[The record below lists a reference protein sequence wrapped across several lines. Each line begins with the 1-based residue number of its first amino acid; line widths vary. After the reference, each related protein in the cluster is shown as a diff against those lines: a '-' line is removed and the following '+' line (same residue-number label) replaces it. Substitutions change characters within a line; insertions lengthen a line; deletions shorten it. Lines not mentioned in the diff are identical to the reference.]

1 MWLHKIVKK
10 KVRKKRGKVRSLV
23 EAVMRRLW
31 LTTERLRHFFFPSF
45 LILIKGS
52 VQHKQCLPTLQFK
65 RRGPLRPQRWFL
77 NVHWQA
83 ALICVLSRWRW
94 TYIYISV
101 FLGTISPSGCLV
113 YICHAVLKVR
123 TAPATEPSLQHPR
136 RCNHIR
142 VAAPLSIHTL
152 LPAVMSSLCPAR
164 FVRKSRGQQKK
175 TLSSCGRPSTATG
188 FHNSSSDKVTRV
200 QVAEMHCLVSV
211 IITSIE
217 DDGSATR
224 PESHDAPRSHDAVTV
239 SKCQRQKMTVCHEKQ
254 QMWGGIRLQAGRS
267 WLRSRGVKAADGKP
281 ECADTLAVHYASPK
295 FSLHA
300 AENKVWL
307 IKADGSVEKRAIMRK
322 SSALC
327 RWQWCKQKALLSS
340 PAGGF
345 FFFSVEPLW

>member
-1 MWLHKIVKK
+1 MEVDL
-10 KVRKKRGKVRSLV
+10 
-23 EAVMRRLW
+23 
-31 LTTERLRHFFFPSF
+31 
-45 LILIKGS
+45 
-52 VQHKQCLPTLQFK
+52 
-65 RRGPLRPQRWFL
+65 
-77 NVHWQA
+77 
-83 ALICVLSRWRW
+83 
-94 TYIYISV
+94 YIYICLSRHHFSIWLPGLYMPRCV
-101 FLGTISPSGCLV
+101 KGEDSSSHRALTAAPKTVQPYPSGCSSI
-113 YICHAVLKVR
+113 Y
-123 TAPATEPSLQHPR
+123 TYSAPCSHVQPVSSEVCTE
-136 RCNHIR
+136 
-142 VAAPLSIHTL
+142 
-152 LPAVMSSLCPAR
+152 
-164 FVRKSRGQQKK
+164 KSWPTKK

-254 QMWGGIRLQAGRS
+254 QVWGGIRLQAGRS